1 MILTKTP
8 LRISFFG
15 GGSDIPQ
22 YYENNEGLVVS
33 TTINQHI
40 YIASNFCVADHIKL
54 VYSKMEYP
62 KTIDDIEHDRI
73 KEILKHYDIKNNIE
87 IASFSDVPT
96 KGTGLGS
103 SSTFT
108 VGLINALHYM
118 KYNCALSP
126 AMLAELSSYIEIDR
140 CKQPIGK
147 QDQYAAAYGGLNCFI
162 FNKYD
167 VEVKPIEI
175 NFFTKQNL
183 NQRLFFVNTKT
194 DRFASD
200 ILAEQVQN
208 LSENKKVSD
217 VSILVDMA
225 EKSISYLQQ
234 NKLDDFGS
242 LLHESWK
249 VKKTLSTNITNPLL
263 DEIYDYGLKSGAL
276 GGKLLG
282 AGGGG
287 YFMFYV
293 PEQNQNKFLDLFS
306 NKNLVKF
313 KFTDK
318 GSSIEMCS

>member
-22 YYENNEGLVVS
+22 YYEKNEGLVVS

-54 VYSKMEYP
+54 VYSEMEYP
-62 KTIDDIEHDRI
+62 ETVDDIKHDRI

-108 VGLINALHYM
+108 VGLINAIHYM
-118 KYNCALSP
+118 KYNTQLSP

-147 QDQYAAAYGGLNCFI
+147 QDQYAAAYGGLNCYM

-167 VEVKPIEI
+167 VEVRPIKI
-175 NFFTKQNL
+175 NFFTKENL
-183 NQRLFFVNTKT
+183 NQRLFFLNTQT
-194 DRFASD
+194 YRFASD
-200 ILAEQVQN
+200 ILEEQVQN
-208 LSENKKVSD
+208 LSEKKKISEVSA
-217 VSILVDMA
+217 LVDMA
-225 EKSISYLQQ
+225 EKSIQYLHQ
-234 NKLDDFGS
+234 NRLDDFGA

-249 VKKTLSTNITNPLL
+249 IKKTLSTNVTNGLL
-263 DEIYDYGLKSGAL
+263 DEIYEHGLKCGAL

-293 PEQNQNKFLDLFS
+293 PEQNQIKFLNGVS
-306 NKNLVKF
+306 NRNLIKF
-313 KFTDK
+313 KFTET